1 MLPSSIEVAAFCEI
15 DPNLQAIAKLN
26 RNASKGKIYGVYIND
41 GIHYTDNMLLEI
53 HNLQMAI

>member
-1 MLPSSIEVAAFCEI
+1 MLPSSIEVAAFCGI

-26 RNASKGKIYGVYIND
+26 RNANNGVYIND